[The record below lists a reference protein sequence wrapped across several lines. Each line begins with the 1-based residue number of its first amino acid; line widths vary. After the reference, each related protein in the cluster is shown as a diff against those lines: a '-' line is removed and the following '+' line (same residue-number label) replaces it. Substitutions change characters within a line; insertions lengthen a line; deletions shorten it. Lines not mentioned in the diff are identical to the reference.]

1 MDSLSKS
8 LSFGLCSVLT
18 VFVDKSKTSFS
29 EVQKIKQEK
38 K

>member
-1 MDSLSKS
+1 MAKQLC
-8 LSFGLCSVLT
+8 FGICNVLT

-29 EVQKIKQEK
+29 KVQKIKQEK